1 MIQLFENNAELQEY
15 IPVNTGFEL
24 EFLEADIDSALRKYI
39 LPYLSRAQFDETKDY
54 AGANKAKHDELFAL
68 VKKSAALLGMH
79 LYMPQAKVSID
90 GDSITYSVERDKQA
104 SAEDK
109 RELSES
115 FLWKGLE
122 AVEDMLS
129 FLEENDNV
137 FVTWKGSIGYTK
149 FTDHFVRTATEM
161 KVIEDSRLVFLRL
174 LPAIE
179 MVEFDL
185 AEVLPETAFD
195 TLKSRE
201 FGNDAGQKKLWES
214 LLVDYVQVIVSR
226 RALAMGLSQMV
237 VHLTKDGK
245 LAAFNNTAANLTKGY
260 LQLSEA
266 RIAQLKGDLNQQAD
280 KRLTRMNTFIQDHAE
295 LFGYEA
301 PESHIS
307 KPFVN
312 KETHASKFFGSF
324 K

>member
-15 IPVNTGFEL
+15 IPVNTGFSL
-24 EFLEADIDSALRKYI
+24 DFLEADIDSALRKYI
-39 LPYLSRAQFDETKDY
+39 LPYLSRSQFDETFAY
-54 AGANKAKHDELFAL
+54 QGANQEKQDELLAL
-68 VKKSAALLGMH
+68 VKKSTALLGMH

-90 GDSITYSVERDKQA
+90 GDSITYSVDREKQA

-109 RELSES
+109 RELSDS

-122 AVEDMLS
+122 AVEDMLT
-129 FLEENDNV
+129 FLEENDDV
-137 FVTWKGSIGYTK
+137 FATWKGSAGYTK

-201 FGNDAGQKKLWES
+201 FGNDAEQKKLWES

-245 LAAFNNTAANLTKGY
+245 LAAFNNTAANMTKGY

-266 RIAQLKGDLNQQAD
+266 RIGQLKGDLNQQAD
-280 KRLTRMNTFIQDHAE
+280 KRLTRMNQFIQDNAE

-301 PESHIS
+301 PESHNS
-307 KPFVN
+307 QPFVN
-312 KETHASKFFGSF
+312 RETHASKFFGSF